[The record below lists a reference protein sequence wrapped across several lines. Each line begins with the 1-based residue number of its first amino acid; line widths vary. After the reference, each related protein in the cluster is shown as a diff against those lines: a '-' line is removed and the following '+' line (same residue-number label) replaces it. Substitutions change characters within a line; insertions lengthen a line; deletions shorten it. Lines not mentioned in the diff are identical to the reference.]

1 MSSVARRAARSISS
15 SSVELAVGLGA
26 QQRRVARDDREQ
38 VVEVVR
44 DAAGEAPDRLHA
56 PRLLELLLEAALLG
70 DVADDER
77 RRVDVPVRVA
87 DREAGDGRR
96 ERRAVAAAP
105 ALRLVLERVAR
116 GDPAHELGVPA
127 LPPLLDEHVAPRP
140 ADRLLVGPAEHP
152 RGRRVPGDDRPVEP
166 EADDRVARGVD
177 DRREPALLLLRL
189 ALLGDVARDRRD
201 PGDLALVV
209 LDRADRVRE
218 DELAGPRRR
227 VARPRRR
234 ASRPNP
240 HGGRCRP
247 AGRAGTRPRP
257 PRRGP
262 TYRSSPRL
270 NPNISAAAVLKSV
283 IRPSRSMATTASLV
297 DRTMAA
303 RRVRSGVRPQRL
315 GHVAR
320 RRRDADRAT
329 VLVADGCHRERH
341 LHARAVPAQPLGQHA
356 LHGLVGERAP
366 QQDALLLGALGRDD
380 DASTPAGRS
389 PPPRCARTA
398 ARPPG
403 SSR

>member
-15 SSVELAVGLGA
+15 SSVELPSRLGA

-56 PRLLELLLEAALLG
+56 TRLLELLLEAALLG

-77 RRVDVPVRVA
+77 RRVDASVRVA
-87 DREAGDGRR
+87 DREAGDRRR

-105 ALRLVLERVAR
+105 ALCLVLERVAR

-127 LPPLLDEHVAPRP
+127 LPPLLDEHVPPRP
-140 ADRLLVGPAEHP
+140 ADRLLVGPAERP
-152 RGRRVPGDDRPVEP
+152 RRGGVPGDDRPVEP

-234 ASRPNP
+234 ASRPIP
-240 HGGRCRP
+240 RGGRSRP
-247 AGRAGTRPRP
+247 AGRAGTRRRP

-262 TYRSSPRL
+262 TCRSSPR
-270 NPNISAAAVLKSV
+270 
-283 IRPSRSMATTASLV
+283 
-297 DRTMAA
+297 
-303 RRVRSGVRPQRL
+303 
-315 GHVAR
+315 
-320 RRRDADRAT
+320 
-329 VLVADGCHRERH
+329 
-341 LHARAVPAQPLGQHA
+341 
-356 LHGLVGERAP
+356 
-366 QQDALLLGALGRDD
+366 
-380 DASTPAGRS
+380 
-389 PPPRCARTA
+389 
-398 ARPPG
+398 
-403 SSR
+403 